1 MHKYIIQ
8 RVYATCNVPS
18 STQSKTSILYS
29 VQKDITKVH
38 NVVSKY
44 AYVCM
49 MYVCMYT
56 KGIYNIIFIC
66 S

>member
-1 MHKYIIQ
+1 MI
-8 RVYATCNVPS
+8 CMPS

-49 MYVCMYT
+49 YVWCMYVYE
-56 KGIYNIIFIC
+56 GNIL
-66 S
+66 